1 MYVLGLTSTQESL
14 WWVTLGLGLIV
25 LVAVA
30 AFLTTLVM
38 LVRTIEKRVDL
49 IRSTLDQAAEN
60 TSDTAL
66 IAETADRVDAVL
78 FEGLEHHLF
87 LGRVLDK
94 VRSCRS

>member
-1 MYVLGLTSTQESL
+1 MDVLGLTATQESL

-25 LVAVA
+25 LLAVA
-30 AFLTTLVM
+30 AFLTLLVTLVG
-38 LVRTIEKRVDL
+38 TIEKRVDL
-49 IRSTLDQAAEN
+49 IRATLDQAESN

-78 FEGLEHHLF
+78 TEGLEHHLF

-94 VRSCRS
+94 VRS

>member
-30 AFLTTLVM
+30 AFLPTLVM

-94 VRSCRS
+94 VRS

>member
-78 FEGLEHHLF
+78 FEGLEHLLF

-94 VRSCRS
+94 VRS

>member
-1 MYVLGLTSTQESL
+1 MYILASTHESL

-25 LVAVA
+25 IFAVA
-30 AFLTTLVM
+30 ALLTILIVLVG
-38 LVRTIEKRVDL
+38 VIEKRVDL
-49 IRSTLDQAAEN
+49 IRSTLEQAATN

-66 IAETADRVDAVL
+66 IAETATRLDEVL

-94 VRSCRS
+94 VRS

>member
-60 TSDTAL
+60 TSATAL

-94 VRSCRS
+94 VRS

>member
-25 LVAVA
+25 IVAVA

-94 VRSCRS
+94 VRS

>member
-1 MYVLGLTSTQESL
+1 MYVLGLTSTQERL
-14 WWVTLGLGLIV
+14 WWVTLGLGLLV

-38 LVRTIEKRVDL
+38 LVRTIEKRVEL

-94 VRSCRS
+94 VRS

>member
-1 MYVLGLTSTQESL
+1 MYVFGVTSTQESL

-94 VRSCRS
+94 VRS

>member
-30 AFLTTLVM
+30 AFLPTLVM

-87 LGRVLDK
+87 LGRVLNK
-94 VRSCRS
+94 VRS

>member
-1 MYVLGLTSTQESL
+1 MHLLGLTSTQESM

-30 AFLTTLVM
+30 AFLTMLVTF
-38 LVRTIEKRVDL
+38 VRTIEKRVDL
-49 IRSTLDQAAEN
+49 IRATLDQAATN

-66 IAETADRVDAVL
+66 IAKTGDCVDAVL
-78 FEGLEHHLF
+78 SEGLEHHLF

-94 VRSCRS
+94 VRS

>member
-49 IRSTLDQAAEN
+49 IRSTLDQAVKN

-94 VRSCRS
+94 VRS

>member
-1 MYVLGLTSTQESL
+1 MSVLGLTSTQESL

-94 VRSCRS
+94 VRS

>member
-49 IRSTLDQAAEN
+49 IRSTLDQAAET

-94 VRSCRS
+94 VRS

>member
-1 MYVLGLTSTQESL
+1 MYVFGLTSTQESL

-25 LVAVA
+25 LIGGA

-38 LVRTIEKRVDL
+38 LVRTIEKRVNL
-49 IRSTLDQAAEN
+49 IRLTLDQAAKN

-94 VRSCRS
+94 VRS

>member
-1 MYVLGLTSTQESL
+1 MYILASTHESL

-25 LVAVA
+25 IFAVA
-30 AFLTTLVM
+30 ALLTILIVLVG
-38 LVRTIEKRVDL
+38 VIEKRVDL
-49 IRSTLDQAAEN
+49 IRSTLEQAATN

-66 IAETADRVDAVL
+66 IAETATRLDAVL

-94 VRSCRS
+94 VRS

>member
-94 VRSCRS
+94 VRS